1 MVMIVKIADNVTV
14 SLPVKSRQEGERD
27 TFFLDGSNQPKD
39 IIKTGQPARVVAMKG
54 DGYETVLER
63 KIRSVKWEQEGVQ
76 VRLARMKNKKE
87 GV

>member
-14 SLPVKSRQEGERD
+14 SLPVKSRQGGKRD
-27 TFFLDGSNQPKD
+27 TFLLDGSNQPKD
-39 IIKTGQPARVVAMKG
+39 IIKTGQPARVVAMKE